1 MTMSI
6 DRRLPVLFMAA
17 IFFMPIAQ
25 ANKGAEFP
33 AAPAAQGKGS
43 RLLVNPFGE
52 VDGLL
57 LDTGT
62 LVTFPPHMGE
72 QLAAAVKP
80 GDTVE
85 VKGYPEAPGQIK
97 GYVITPSNSNQ
108 SLMVQAKPPKGII
121 KMPKH
126 VRSAGLEAMN
136 AQGEIRHL
144 HFGKHGEIN
153 GVSGGWNN
161 RAFFTR
167 SVLPIR
173 ALVENR
179 AGHLRIRV
187 RDEKSVWPGIRGYCA
202 RSHGAD
208 ASTGIPAL
216 SWQRVDLGEYPP
228 PGKNRRYSARQLV
241 HRRRVSYIASTAG
254 SILTDLCRTPS

>member
-153 GVSGGWNN
+153 GVILADGTIVRFSREASYPFAHLLKIGQDISASGYGTKNQYGQ
-161 RAFFTR
+161 AFEAT
-167 SVLPIR
+167 
-173 ALVENR
+173 ALGPMGQTPQPV
-179 AGHLRIRV
+179 
-187 RDEKSVWPGIRGYCA
+187 Y
-202 RSHGAD
+202 
-208 ASTGIPAL
+208 
-216 SWQRVDLGEYPP
+216 
-228 PGKNRRYSARQLV
+228 RR
-241 HRRRVSYIASTAG
+241 
-254 SILTDLCRTPS
+254 

>member
-33 AAPAAQGKGS
+33 AAPAAQGKVS

-153 GVSGGWNN
+153 GVILADGTIVRFSREASYPFAHLLKIGQDISASGYGTKNQHGQ
-161 RAFFTR
+161 AFEAT
-167 SVLPIR
+167 
-173 ALVENR
+173 ALGPMGQTPQPV
-179 AGHLRIRV
+179 
-187 RDEKSVWPGIRGYCA
+187 Y
-202 RSHGAD
+202 
-208 ASTGIPAL
+208 
-216 SWQRVDLGEYPP
+216 
-228 PGKNRRYSARQLV
+228 RR
-241 HRRRVSYIASTAG
+241 
-254 SILTDLCRTPS
+254 